1 MVMKRILIILLAFMA
16 FAPFCQAAKD
26 EKNSTT
32 LIVMGQG
39 KTLDEATKV
48 ALRSAIEQTFKVF
61 VSSNTTVVNDA
72 MTKDEIATVSSG
84 NIDKYDYVS
93 KNKNADG
100 SYDVTLRAQV
110 SVGKLLSFVKEANIP
125 GVPANIDGAM
135 FAMNVKMGQLYRRN
149 ELEALENMVT
159 QIAGMAHQMIDPKY
173 ELTVSDP
180 VSQDGQNYKV
190 NLKVGIKYNTSTV
203 DAYLD
208 YFLQTMKALSLTE
221 DQVQSLKALSINPTY
236 VRGWWQGTNT
246 FIPSFYLRNNPVVL
260 ANVFRKITIEFAVMR
275 RIAKCVVISD
285 GLKNYNIDMDSNNN
299 GMTCTFTPRKLRLTF
314 INENKDE
321 FKNLEAWFVETYGIA
336 SNDAPSIDQS
346 VFMPRPLDGFGDR
359 KNYFV
364 IGEGSFNYTLEQL
377 QQIKQFTASPMK
389 ISENSISNYRSSFEH
404 DPKLERALLNDAGF

>member
-1 MVMKRILIILLAFMA
+1 MA

-190 NLKVGIKYNTSTV
+190 NLKVGIKYNTNTV
-203 DAYLD
+203 EAYRD
-208 YFLQTMKALSLTE
+208 YFLQTIKALSLTK
-221 DQVQSLKALSINPTY
+221 DQVQSLKALSIT
-236 VRGWWQGTNT
+236 
-246 FIPSFYLRNNPVVL
+246 PSRLSIAYWNNMDPSPEFYLRNNPVVL
-260 ANVFRKITIEFAVMR
+260 ANVFRKISIEFAVMR
-275 RIAKCVVISD
+275 KIAKCVVVSD
-285 GLKNYNIDMDSNNN
+285 GIKNYYTNMDGRGCLISTLRPRILPFLIKNENSGSNKFLNASLVEQYGIDSNN
-299 GMTCTFTPRKLRLTF
+299 
-314 INENKDE
+314 
-321 FKNLEAWFVETYGIA
+321 
-336 SNDAPSIDQS
+336 APSIELP
-346 VFMPRPLDGFGDR
+346 VLMPRPEEGDVEVNNDR
-359 KNYFV
+359 HLVNGNYFV
-364 IGEGSFNYTLEQL
+364 IGEGSIGYTLEQL
-377 QQIKQFTASPMK
+377 QQIKQFTVSPMEF
-389 ISENSISNYRSSFEH
+389 SENSINNYRTFCKNNPYNE
-404 DPKLERALLNDAGF
+404 DWF